1 MLTRD
6 MEQLVQIGRAN
17 DPKLV
22 AQVCAQFGL
31 ELASDD
37 DIRAGRAIA
46 ARLIG
51 EGIASAN
58 TFIAM
63 QRITRASVFVLR
75 EEGVVTGMLGL
86 FMLREAGLKAI
97 EAGTFDAV
105 NPNWSMVA
113 DPGEAPA
120 AGYGWGFAASTEQ
133 GGRAAVKA
141 SVALQRQLFWGI
153 PTFTRTATE
162 DGVRV
167 ILGSMG
173 YRVYRPDDPTL
184 VWTPASPQRPAAR

>member
-6 MEQLVQIGRAN
+6 MERLEQIGRGN
-17 DPKLV
+17 DPKRV
-22 AQVCAQFGL
+22 AEICAQFGL
-31 ELASDD
+31 ELARDD

-46 ARLIG
+46 AQLIG
-51 EGIASAN
+51 DGIATAE

-63 QRITRASVFVLR
+63 QRLTGASVFVLR
-75 EEGVVTGMLGL
+75 ENGVVTGMLGL

-97 EAGTFDAV
+97 EDGVFDAI
-105 NPNWSMVA
+105 NPDWNMVA
-113 DPGEAPA
+113 LPGEEPA
-120 AGYGWGFAASTEQ
+120 AGYGWGFAATTEA

-153 PTFTRTATE
+153 PSFTRTATP

-167 ILGSMG
+167 ILGPMG
-173 YRVYRPDDPTL
+173 YRIYREDDPTL
-184 VWTPASPQRPAAR
+184 VWVEAARQRPAAR